1 MVGVSFNYPYVLFL
15 LFLIPVFII
24 IYFLSIL
31 YNKKRAILFSNFEAL
46 SRISDVEIFSKGIS
60 TFYIN
65 LAVVLLL
72 VFAAAGTVISFEAK
86 SSVSSYV
93 IMIDNSV
100 SMKTADVGDT
110 RMETAKR
117 IAENFIDSSPVGTE
131 FAVLQFSGE
140 INVLQRLDSSKLKTR
155 LAVSSANLGE
165 IQGTNLYSAII
176 TADGLLGNRKQKS
189 VLILSDGQFNLGD
202 NDKAEE
208 YIVKNNIIVNA
219 VLVGTE
225 EGGETELGSVSRVDE
240 SVLKKLAFD
249 TEGTLF
255 RTDSSGKLDMNMEK
269 ILTLAQ
275 KTVYLDLS
283 IYFLVVS
290 LALILINWILYNF
303 RFKSIP

>member
-1 MVGVSFNYPYVLFL
+1 MVGISFNYPYVLFL